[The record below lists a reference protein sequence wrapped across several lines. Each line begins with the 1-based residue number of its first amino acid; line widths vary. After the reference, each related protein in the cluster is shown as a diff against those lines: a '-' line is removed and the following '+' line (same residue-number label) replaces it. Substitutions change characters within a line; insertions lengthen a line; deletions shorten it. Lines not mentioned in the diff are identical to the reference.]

1 MEKKGVTPG
10 SSDRLKNDLTSEE
23 IDRYWNLYFAAL
35 DTLIVAHAKLRE
47 LENMA
52 TNLGDRSRYRG
63 ERLGIEIDIELMRRK
78 RVAFT
83 ANGATISP
91 PDQSMAERVLQLS
104 REIARKAA
112 QSSEAPEI
120 VRIATTAL
128 GQFGKIQK
136 S

>member
-1 MEKKGVTPG
+1 MEKKDVTPG
-10 SSDRLKNDLTSEE
+10 SSGRLEKDLTSEE

-47 LENMA
+47 LENTA
-52 TNLGDRSRYRG
+52 ANLGDRSRYRG

-83 ANGATISP
+83 ANGTTIRP

-104 REIARKAA
+104 KEIARKAA

-120 VRIATTAL
+120 VRIATSAL
-128 GQFGKIQK
+128 GHFGKTQK

>member
-1 MEKKGVTPG
+1 MEKKVVTAG
-10 SSDRLKNDLTSEE
+10 ALRKLKDELTSDE

-47 LENMA
+47 LENVA
-52 TNLGDRSRYRG
+52 TSLGDRSRYRG
-63 ERLGIEIDIELMRRK
+63 ERLGIEIDIEIMRRK

-83 ANGATISP
+83 ANGATVNP

-104 REIARKAA
+104 KEIARKAA
-112 QSSEAPEI
+112 RSAEAPEI
-120 VRIATTAL
+120 VRIATNAL
-128 GQFGKIQK
+128 GQFGKIQR